1 MKWSSGRMNRLGKCV
16 QLQNTKAHL
25 MYVFLHVCFMYELEL
40 YFDSSLDYFKKKK
53 KIDIIDFAYS
63 SHQEKKRWWISA
75 IK

>member
-1 MKWSSGRMNRLGKCV
+1 MNRLGKCV

-40 YFDSSLDYFKKKK
+40 YFDSSLDYLKKK